1 MLFVPE
7 FAPQQFGRVIRDLPQ
22 PLFQRLSAFRRRAE
36 VGFRARFF
44 NGLGVVQ
51 GFTAGA
57 GLHVIF
63 AGAVGAALCFAALT
77 VLARAA
83 RLGGLCGVAL
93 GRLTGRRLTG
103 LRLLVGGFL
112 LLGRITLVGLLLIF
126 ALAQRLFYQ
135 VFIVLR
141 RG

>member
-1 MLFVPE
+1 MIRVLTLLLFVPE

-22 PLFQRLSAFRRRAE
+22 PLFQRLPAFCRRAQI
-36 VGFRARFF
+36 GFRAGWR
-44 NGLGVVQ
+44 NGLGVARE
-51 GFTAGA
+51 FTAGT
-57 GLHVIF
+57 GLGVF
-63 AGAVGAALCFAALT
+63 PGAIGAALCFAALT

-112 LLGRITLVGLLLIF
+112 LLVRIAT
-126 ALAQRLFYQ
+126 A
-135 VFIVLR
+135 
-141 RG
+141 